1 MSESY
6 DKSEHKETDN
16 SDYKHIKDASYDLDD
31 SVDTQKEMLQKR

>member
-1 MSESY
+1 MSESN

-16 SDYKHIKDASYDLDD
+16 SDYRPNKDASYDPDD